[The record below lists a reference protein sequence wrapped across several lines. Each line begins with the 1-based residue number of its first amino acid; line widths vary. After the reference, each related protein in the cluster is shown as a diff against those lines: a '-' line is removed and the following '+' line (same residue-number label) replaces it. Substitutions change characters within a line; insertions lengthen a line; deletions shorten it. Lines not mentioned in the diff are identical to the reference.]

1 MSLVEGWNCN
11 GVVLVK
17 IVQRGGQTLW
27 YFNKC
32 QREDFNPLFCLI
44 WEDERRDGP
53 LISLSVPTKRERER
67 ESTANIWRERKFFS
81 PSLSIISKKNS
92 EQHTCQSFP
101 FSIANVLSIPILLK
115 VSQLIL
121 SSCRSH
127 LESQQEYWKRRVW
140 TLLCIVEKLS
150 SPSKKRDKL
159 AWIYRG

>member
-1 MSLVEGWNCN
+1 MPLSPSTPLTIYLC
-11 GVVLVK
+11 LCK
-17 IVQRGGQTLW
+17 SATLCSVHIKSQ
-27 YFNKC
+27 ND
-32 QREDFNPLFCLI
+32 RFCVGEKE
-44 WEDERRDGP
+44 WVT
-53 LISLSVPTKRERER
+53 SQQRERER